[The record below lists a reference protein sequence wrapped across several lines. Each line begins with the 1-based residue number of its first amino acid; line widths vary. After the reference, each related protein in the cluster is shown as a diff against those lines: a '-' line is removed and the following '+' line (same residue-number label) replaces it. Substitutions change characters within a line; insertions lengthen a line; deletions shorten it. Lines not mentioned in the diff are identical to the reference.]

1 MTRQRLLVA
10 ILIAC
15 SAPLAAEDQL
25 LAPSDEVPLRVAPVV
40 VEDDA
45 PDDEVGTWKDQ
56 PATESGQP
64 GYDVYYHLQ
73 DDRANDAGPQDFR
86 PVCDCDCLIPSL
98 ATWCD
103 CDEPCCTTDEWC
115 QHPCQCSHGNC
126 YVTPDGQWVSND
138 WDCDVM
144 GDPSPA
150 YHATA
155 RIGGWGVATQGSLNQ
170 IGEYQDLN
178 SSLFGDIDGIS
189 SDGDRTVDFTLSELD
204 NEATHARVF
213 YYGPSVSGKVRYERF
228 LHRVDH
234 DPLFGFPRPTFPAV
248 PGPND
253 NVVVEDLNVGEDYA
267 IRVQQLDA
275 RFKGPI
281 TQNIDWKLNLWGMR
295 KFGERQANATAHC
308 FNVNAPAPADATGNV
323 CHVLSQKQNID
334 WLTMEIEP
342 GVEARF
348 EYVTLEY
355 KRTMRSFGQ
364 TDQIVDRQYTRFN
377 FNLPAASGFLGP
389 DYNYALVPENFT
401 QIDRLK
407 ANVFL
412 TETSQIYA
420 NMYVGDT
427 KNEFRDTHRRFNGF
441 DVRWIDR
448 SFERITSTWYASNY
462 NETNEIPPFFFN
474 APPLSPAN
482 GYDQASIR
490 HPVDYFR
497 TRAGWKGNWRPS
509 SDFTNGFSLAGGYEY
524 YQLERDFATYDT
536 ALGPFTQPDTKS
548 HSLAIAPQMRWSP
561 DWTSYVRYKV
571 SFIED
576 PLIGVREAN
585 GRFNTNQPEQT
596 HGVDIGGTWTPA
608 DNFVA
613 TAQFTVF
620 NSWHSS
626 EFASF
631 NEDNYPFFLTLFY
644 APTDR
649 LSLTGG
655 YAYMSNWINQDIT
668 LGFTTPGVPVPP
680 VRTETT
686 NWDYRGENHLVNVNA
701 NYAWTSDVT
710 LTAGYEWD
718 HGTNIFSVPASPAGA
733 DWSLLPSLADVIVET
748 QRATLGADWQ
758 PYDNVV
764 VFARYVYYDWNDI
777 SAGLE
782 SGTAHMALG
791 GASISW

>member
-1 MTRQRLLVA
+1 MTRQSILVA
-10 ILIAC
+10 ILIAW
-15 SAPLAAEDQL
+15 SAPVAADDYWSDAQRRDEP
-25 LAPSDEVPLRVAPVV
+25 AAAHAVVSDEVLADPPVGARTGVA
-40 VEDDA
+40 
-45 PDDEVGTWKDQ
+45 G
-56 PATESGQP
+56 SGGQP
-64 GYDVYYHLQ
+64 GYDVYYTLQ
-73 DDRANDAGPQDFR
+73 DDAKAAGPQDFR
-86 PVCDCDCLIPSL
+86 EVCDCGCVIPSL
-98 ATWCD
+98 ADWCH
-103 CDEPCCTTDEWC
+103 CDQPCCTTDEWC
-115 QHPCQCSHGNC
+115 MHPCEGSHGNC
-126 YVTPDGQWVSND
+126 YLTPEGNWVSND
-138 WDCDVM
+138 WDCDVW
-144 GDPSPA
+144 GDPPPA
-150 YHATA
+150 YHAA
-155 RIGGWGVATQGSLNQ
+155 LRLGGWGVATDGSQQQ
-170 IGEYQDLN
+170 IGEYQDLH
-178 SSLFGDIDGIS
+178 SSPFWDLDGIS
-189 SDGDRTVDFTLSELD
+189 SNGDQTLDFTLSGLD
-204 NEATHARVF
+204 NEASHARVY
-213 YYGPSVSGKVRYERF
+213 YYGPGMSGKVRFERF

-234 DPLFGFPRPTFPAV
+234 DPLYGFPRPTFPAV

-281 TQNIDWKLNLWGMR
+281 TENIDWKLNLWGMR
-295 KFGERQANATAHC
+295 KFGERQATATAHC
-308 FNVNAPAPADATGNV
+308 FNVNAPAAAGANGNV

-342 GVEARF
+342 GIVARYENLTVE
-348 EYVTLEY
+348 YT
-355 KRTMRSFGQ
+355 RTMRSFGQ
-364 TDQIVDRQYTRFN
+364 TDQVVDRQYTRFN

-420 NMYVGDT
+420 NMYLGDT
-427 KNEFRDTHRRFNGF
+427 KNEFRDTHRQFNGF

-448 SFERITSTWYASNY
+448 SFERITSTWYVSND
-462 NETNEIPPFFFN
+462 NETNETPPFFFN
-474 APPLSPAN
+474 APPLSPA

-490 HPVDYFR
+490 HPVDRFR

-509 SDFTNGFSLAGGYEY
+509 SDFTNGFSLGGGYEY
-524 YQLERDFATYDT
+524 YQLERDFAAYDT
-536 ALGPFTQPDTKS
+536 ALGTFVQPDTKS
-548 HSLAIAPQMRWSP
+548 HSIHLSPQMRWSP
-561 DWTSYVRYKV
+561 TWTNYVRYKV

-585 GRFNTNQPEQT
+585 GRFNTKQPEQT

-649 LSLTGG
+649 LSFTGG
-655 YAYMSNWINQDIT
+655 YAYLSNWINQDIT
-668 LGFTTPGVPVPP
+668 LGFTVPGIPAPP
-680 VRTETT
+680 LRTETT
-686 NWDYRGENHLVNVNA
+686 NWDYRGENHLVHVSA
-701 NYAWTSDVT
+701 NYAWTSTVT

-718 HGTNIFSVPASPAGA
+718 HGTNTFIVPPSPAGA
-733 DWSLLPSLADVIVET
+733 DWSLLPSLADVEIET
-748 QRATLGADWQ
+748 QRATMGADWQ
-758 PYDNVV
+758 PYDNLV

-791 GASISW
+791 GASILW